1 MCNGYTKQQ
10 MCLMNRIRQLW
21 EQHVYWTR
29 FFIISTAADLG
40 DLEPVTN
47 RLLQNPK
54 DFAKAVN
61 ADLRHKN
68 SQSVSGTF
76 HSAFADCSRTGKRS
90 EKRGRRKS

>member
-40 DLEPVTN
+40 DLEAA
-47 RLLQNPK
+47 PK
-54 DFAKAVN
+54 SKGFCKAVN

-68 SQSVSGTF
+68 SQSVSETF